1 MVTSIC
7 VAERHAFAGDASRKH
22 DIEGA
27 ESEAKRG
34 KARALHWLLLLNKLL
49 VQVEGASQ
57 ESKAEAEPKKAT
69 CAGGAG

>member
-34 KARALHWLLLLNKLL
+34 KARALHVVTVVL
-49 VQVEGASQ
+49 VLTSTFMRSLMA
-57 ESKAEAEPKKAT
+57 
-69 CAGGAG
+69 